1 MHVCAYS
8 MYCTYIHTSAYYSK
22 KQQTMTR
29 TNHIH
34 MQYVTTAHTAHGRYI
49 NLRSGCSYQG
59 VLDMDEGAHAPRRRV
74 VCEVKQDLLPWV
86 VSWKLVIVYSRA
98 AWVDH
103 NIQFIAQPVDHSSV
117 GERDDYMVSTTVNL
131 YMLYLS
137 HFCTI

>member
-1 MHVCAYS
+1 
-8 MYCTYIHTSAYYSK
+8 
-22 KQQTMTR
+22 MTR

-59 VLDMDEGAHAPRRRV
+59 VLDMDEGTHTPRRRV
-74 VCEVKQDLLPWV
+74 VREVKQDLLPWV

-117 GERDDYMVSTTVNL
+117 REREG
-131 YMLYLS
+131 
-137 HFCTI
+137 